1 MAMIEFVRNYSDHS
15 TDRGYQFEFRCDHC
29 SSGYMSSYKPSA
41 LGAAGS
47 ILEAASS
54 IFGGFLGGARDS
66 AYDIQRAIGGKAHD
80 SALQEAVA
88 EVKQKFSRCQR
99 CGKWV
104 CNEICWNTRAQ
115 QCTGC
120 TPKYEQEIISQ
131 RTHAQLRASQQQLED
146 KAATTDYVSGID
158 VRPDVQVEFNHGNA
172 EIEGHD
178 VRQLPAS
185 ANPATA
191 AAAAVCAAC
200 KAPLTGGKFCGECGA
215 PVARACPSCGTS
227 ASATAK
233 FCNDCGTKL

>member
-1 MAMIEFVRNYSDHS
+1 MAMIEFVRNYSDRS

-29 SSGYMSSYKPSA
+29 HSGYMSSYKASA
-41 LGAAGS
+41 IGAAGS
-47 ILEAASS
+47 VLEAASN
-54 IFGGFLGGARDS
+54 IFGSVFGSARET

-80 SALQEAVA
+80 SALQEAVT

-104 CNEICWNTRAQ
+104 CNDVCWNARAQ

-131 RTHAQLRASQQQLED
+131 RTQAQLQASQQQLQE
-146 KAATTDYVSGID
+146 KAMSTDYVSGID
-158 VRPDVQVEFNHGNA
+158 MRPDVQIEFNHGNA

-178 VRQLPAS
+178 VRQLPAE
-185 ANPATA
+185 ANPAKD
-191 AAAAVCAAC
+191 AVAAC
-200 KAPLTGGKFCGECGA
+200 TACNAPLTGGKFCGECGA
-215 PVARACPSCGTS
+215 PVARACPACGVS
-227 ASATAK
+227 ASPTAK